1 MPKLYKQ
8 FGKYIITENLK
19 ERTISIY
26 TEDGKFLSTVNE
38 GELLSELRELEAEG
52 ID

>member
-1 MPKLYKQ
+1 MPKKYKR

-26 TEDGKFLSTVNE
+26 TSDGKFLGTVND
-38 GELLSELRELEAEG
+38 GELLNEIRELEAEG
-52 ID
+52 IE